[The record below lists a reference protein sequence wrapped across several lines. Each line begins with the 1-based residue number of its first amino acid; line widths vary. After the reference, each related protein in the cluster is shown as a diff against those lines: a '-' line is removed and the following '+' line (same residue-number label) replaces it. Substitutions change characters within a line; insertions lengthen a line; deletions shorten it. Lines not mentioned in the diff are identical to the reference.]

1 MYRIGLSS
9 TSTSTSVSN
18 NSLLLPIYIRHLA
31 SVTLLL
37 LEHLTFNGW
46 WIASPRDSDT
56 VCASDLH
63 LGVRN
68 GLTTM
73 LYSAAAAIVDD
84 ATFLSGKI
92 LQSRHEDM
100 TC

>member
-1 MYRIGLSS
+1 MMGEF
-9 TSTSTSVSN
+9 
-18 NSLLLPIYIRHLA
+18 A
-31 SVTLLL
+31 F
-37 LEHLTFNGW
+37 LEGAW
-46 WIASPRDSDT
+46 
-56 VCASDLH
+56 DLH

-92 LQSRHEDM
+92 LQSRYEDM
-100 TC
+100 TCYNKATQS